1 MPYLISRQRQ
11 VKKMIKPNSHL
22 SRLPL
27 YLGMSF
33 FVLTVLFSVLKIS
46 QKNSLSGSESRANQN
61 LPELI
66 LSFLKPDTV
75 SLNLISQTEVRAL
88 DIVLKYKPDILEI
101 IPQSLEA
108 GQSFVVSL
116 EKNDSSSGI
125 FSFSAISPEADIKSG
140 TIALWKIRP
149 IKSQVSTVLS
159 LNERGTEIYTS
170 EQSSL

>member
-33 FVLTVLFSVLKIS
+33 FVLTLLFSALKIS
-46 QKNSLSGSESRANQN
+46 QKNSLTGSESRANQN

-66 LSFLKPDTV
+66 LTFLKPDTV
-75 SLNLISQTEVRAL
+75 SLNLISQTEMRAL
-88 DIVLKYKPDILEI
+88 DIVLKYEPEILEI
-101 IPQSLEA
+101 T
-108 GQSFVVSL
+108 
-116 EKNDSSSGI
+116 DSSSGI
-125 FSFSAISPEADIKSG
+125 YSFSAISPESDIKSG

-149 IKSQVSTVLS
+149 LKSGVKTVLS
-159 LNERGTEIYTS
+159 LNEALSEIYTS
-170 EQSSL
+170 EESSLGFSAADLEINL